1 METPAKDPSNADLN
15 TFYQK
20 NADSYTIPESKNI
33 SYVSLTPTM
42 LFDQIEVNE
51 EDLKQ
56 LYEDNID
63 QYVIAEKRSLQRL
76 IFSNQSE
83 ASAAFTAHE
92 NGTKTFEQ
100 LVSERGLTLAD
111 VSLGELSMSDLD
123 AAVAD
128 KIFESNALGIYLS
141 LIHI

>member
-15 TFYQK
+15 AFYQE
-20 NADSYTIPESKNI
+20 NADIYTIPESKNI

-76 IFSNQSE
+76 IFL
-83 ASAAFTAHE
+83 F
-92 NGTKTFEQ
+92 
-100 LVSERGLTLAD
+100 
-111 VSLGELSMSDLD
+111 
-123 AAVAD
+123 
-128 KIFESNALGIYLS
+128 
-141 LIHI
+141 